1 MIEILGGF
9 GEEPLLSSSW
19 GVNNPKGK
27 VLCNVTS
34 VRYGNAK
41 DKCVLFSLGIQQNF
55 LEEVTP
61 KKLGSK
67 GKGAFQT
74 EKTA

>member
-1 MIEILGGF
+1 M
-9 GEEPLLSSSW
+9 
-19 GVNNPKGK
+19 
-27 VLCNVTS
+27 
-34 VRYGNAK
+34 RYGNAK
-41 DKCVLFSLGIQQNF
+41 DKCVLFNLGIQQNF